1 MATSFDLVT
10 VLSRKT
16 CYFGDESRSRRH
28 FLAGTPIFW
37 RRILFSSPF

>member
-28 FLAGTPIFW
+28 FEPKNSLFW
-37 RRILFSSPF
+37 RRGPFSSSI